1 MKNHGHARQITKTST
16 PPSSIIFNAG
26 AISVKVSVCFLWH
39 QLVQVRS
46 CEVEY
51 QVYPMESRDVLTTL
65 YRHCRCM
72 CKIIHIHHST
82 GSTDPWTN
90 STHPGLKS
98 KDNARVLSSSFNRFS
113 SNSVWCWCF
122 SWTQRPRTN
131 QMTTNEDCLIFGMLM
146 ITIDDVDD
154 DLSSLYHYEETGSH
168 TMNSWLH
175 KKQDLVYLLDSV
187 ANLSNN
193 TWYIY
198 IYIFY
203 VNKVYI
209 YICKKIQRKS
219 ERERGREKK
228 RYM

>member
-1 MKNHGHARQITKTST
+1 MAKQTKKQIVNWAIKAIPWFDANLLLTFGSQGRCCNSYRGGMKNHGHARQITKTST

-26 AISVKVSVCFLWH
+26 AISVKVSVSFLWH

-51 QVYPMESRDVLTTL
+51 LVFPMESRDDLTTL
-65 YRHCRCM
+65 YRHCRCICCI

-122 SWTQRPRTN
+122 SWTPRPITN
-131 QMTTNEDCLIFGMLM
+131 QMTTNQDCLIFESWWLLLMMLM
-146 ITIDDVDD
+146 IFP
-154 DLSSLYHYEETGSH
+154 
-168 TMNSWLH
+168 
-175 KKQDLVYLLDSV
+175 
-187 ANLSNN
+187 
-193 TWYIY
+193 
-198 IYIFY
+198 IFIITRRRHLIPWTLGCT
-203 VNKVYI
+203 KS
-209 YICKKIQRKS
+209 KI
-219 ERERGREKK
+219 
-228 RYM
+228 

>member
-26 AISVKVSVCFLWH
+26 AISVKVSVSFLWH

-51 QVYPMESRDVLTTL
+51 LVFSMESRDDLTTL
-65 YRHCRCM
+65 YRHCRCICCI

-122 SWTQRPRTN
+122 FLNAAADNKSNDDKSRLL
-131 QMTTNEDCLIFGMLM
+131 DLSKLM

-154 DLSSLYHYEETGSH
+154 LSYLYHYKETASH

-187 ANLSNN
+187 ANLSYN

-203 VNKVYI
+203 VNKV
-209 YICKKIQRKS
+209 
-219 ERERGREKK
+219 
-228 RYM
+228 